1 MTNKYK
7 KELEELKRRVYNEKS
22 LAELKRIGKLKKG
35 LLNVDQYKK
44 ANKKDLVERLVKGS
58 QLSDESKKVLLEIA
72 QTKDLKVN
80 ASMSKE
86 VILQKIT
93 NPKLTDL
100 NENRLRKIAEKKGV
114 PLRTQLTNRAII
126 QRLENPTDYYTV
138 ESLKRLARSNNI
150 DVRRNIS
157 KPELINILG
166 ERNLITTTPITA
178 QESNLGVLSSK
189 VPIDLIRKAK
199 KKAQSA
205 KEALE
210 IFKEYI
216 KNLKGYNISAN
227 RLKKLSKQLERKEK
241 KATEEKDRIFTPI
254 IEASAFK
261 NYTNQYVMYNTK
273 ANYEPIE
280 FLEYAK
286 PAILNIFN
294 SNRNIKTI
302 LYLHCLMQ
310 NIQSIIPVEFAFHS
324 KDLKLVLEGTDISE
338 LYNEMADEIEEEI
351 QKVENSE
358 GSGYTFVKVIK
369 LVLHTTKWE
378 PIYGSSYIPLDPYL
392 ANKKAIINMKN
403 EDDKCFMWCVLR
415 ALYPKDKNAE
425 RIDKDLKSKQ
435 DNINMKGICYP
446 VSLKAIDHFE
456 HLNPNISISVLGYN
470 KEDRVFPLRI
480 SKYTGC
486 DYDIVLLLLKEAEKG
501 ESGEIKEKTHYTLVK
516 NKSALIASQI
526 NSHEHK
532 RHLCLNCFNSFNSPE
547 TLEKHKEYCYENE
560 SIKTNMPSPNTYLRF
575 KNFLYSEKAPFAVY
589 ADFESLIKP
598 LDNCDPDPNKSY
610 TKKYQKHE
618 PISFSYYI
626 AVNGVFKPVLRK
638 YTKTKPEDADAM
650 DVFIKWLEE
659 DVKAIANIE
668 EKEMIFTEEDRKHFN
683 NASDCWICGEELGN
697 DRVRDHCHFT
707 GRYRGP
713 AHNRCNLKYRK
724 PKNISV
730 FFHNLSGYDSHL
742 FIKKLGTPN
751 KNENIDC
758 IPNNEEKYISFSKT
772 IVTGQ
777 YTNKKGEIKD
787 KTFKIVFKDSLKFM
801 SSSLGAL
808 VNNLPKD
815 AFKNLLKYFTPKQA
829 EILKQKGFYPYEYM
843 DSEEKFNDT
852 KLPPREAF
860 YSKLSGKGITEKDY
874 KHAGDVWNSFKMK
887 TFLEYHE
894 LYNITDVLLLADV
907 FENFRDLCLKI
918 YGLDPV
924 YYFTAPGL
932 AWDACLKI
940 TSIDLELL
948 SDPNMLL
955 MFEKGIRG
963 GISIISNRYGKA
975 NNKYLRKGYNKNL
988 PSKYLMYLDANNL
1001 YGCAMSEKLPTH
1013 GFKWLSGGEMKK
1025 LFNNRVIQVWEKI
1038 PCILE
1043 VDLEYPENLHDLHND
1058 YPFCPEKV
1066 KCKNGVEKLI
1076 PNLNDKTKY
1085 IIHYKNLIQCLRA
1098 GMKLKKIHRGIK
1110 FVESEWMKPYID
1122 KNTNLRAKAK
1132 NNFEKDFFKLM
1143 NNSVFGK
1150 TMENIRNRVD
1160 VKLVNTKEKLRKL
1173 VAKPNF
1179 KGRKIFNENL
1189 VSVHMKKTSLTMNKP
1204 IYLGMCILDLSK
1216 IIMFDFHYN
1225 YIKSKY
1231 VDKAKLLFTD
1241 TDSLMYEI
1249 ETEDFYKDIAGD
1261 VKNKFDTSDYP
1272 ENHPSGI
1279 PTGENK
1285 KVLGMMK
1292 DEAAGKIIKEFVGL
1306 RSKLYSFVMDD
1317 GGEIK
1322 KCKGIKKQVVESSI
1336 RHEHYKTCLTT
1347 GKELLRKQ
1355 NILRSYEH
1363 EVYTEEVNKVALS
1376 ALDDKRYILSDG
1388 MDTLALGHY
1397 KIQQGDY
1404 RRETDSKN
1412 LSQFPPPLNSLNDA
1426 RQDDRRIK

>member
-100 NENRLRKIAEKKGV
+100 NENRLRKIAEKKGI

-138 ESLKRLARSNNI
+138 ESLKRLARNNNI

-254 IEASAFK
+254 LEASAFK

-280 FLEYAK
+280 FLAYAK
-286 PAILNIFN
+286 PAILNIFK
-294 SNRNIKTI
+294 SNQNIKTM

-310 NIQSIIPVEFAFHS
+310 NIQSTTPVEFAFHS

-338 LYNEMADEIEEEI
+338 LYNGMADEIEEEI

-369 LVLHTTKWE
+369 LVLHVTKWQ
-378 PIYGSSYIPLDPYL
+378 PLYGSSYMPLDPYL

-415 ALYPKDKNAE
+415 ALYPKDKNSE

-435 DNINMKGICYP
+435 DIINMKGICYP
-446 VSLKAIDHFE
+446 VSLNGIKRFE
-456 HLNPNISISVLGYN
+456 ELNPNISISVLGYN
-470 KEDRVFPLRI
+470 KEEGGVYPLQI
-480 SKYTGC
+480 SKYKGC
-486 DYDIVLLLLKEAEKG
+486 EYDIVLLLLKEAVTG
-501 ESGEIKEKTHYTLVK
+501 ENGEIKEKTHYTLVK
-516 NKSALIASQI
+516 NTSALIASQK
-526 NSHEHK
+526 NNHKGK
-532 RHLCLNCFNSFNSPE
+532 RHAFLNCFNSFN
-547 TLEKHKEYCYENE
+547 TLESLNKHKEYCYESE
-560 SIKTNMPSPNTYLRF
+560 SIKTNMPPQNTYLRF

-626 AVNGVFKPVLRK
+626 AVNGVFFKPILRK

-650 DVFIKWLEE
+650 DIFIKWLEE
-659 DVKAIANIE
+659 DVKDIANIE

-683 NASDCWICGEELGN
+683 NASDCWICGEKLGN

-713 AHNRCNLKYRK
+713 AHNKCNLKYRK

-758 IPNNEEKYISFSKT
+758 IPNNE
-772 IVTGQ
+772 
-777 YTNKKGEIKD
+777 
-787 KTFKIVFKDSLKFM
+787 
-801 SSSLGAL
+801 
-808 VNNLPKD
+808 
-815 AFKNLLKYFTPKQA
+815 
-829 EILKQKGFYPYEYM
+829 
-843 DSEEKFNDT
+843 
-852 KLPPREAF
+852 
-860 YSKLSGKGITEKDY
+860 
-874 KHAGDVWNSFKMK
+874 
-887 TFLEYHE
+887 
-894 LYNITDVLLLADV
+894 
-907 FENFRDLCLKI
+907 
-918 YGLDPV
+918 
-924 YYFTAPGL
+924 
-932 AWDACLKI
+932 
-940 TSIDLELL
+940 
-948 SDPNMLL
+948 
-955 MFEKGIRG
+955 
-963 GISIISNRYGKA
+963 
-975 NNKYLRKGYNKNL
+975 
-988 PSKYLMYLDANNL
+988 
-1001 YGCAMSEKLPTH
+1001 
-1013 GFKWLSGGEMKK
+1013 
-1025 LFNNRVIQVWEKI
+1025 
-1038 PCILE
+1038 
-1043 VDLEYPENLHDLHND
+1043 
-1058 YPFCPEKV
+1058 
-1066 KCKNGVEKLI
+1066 
-1076 PNLNDKTKY
+1076 
-1085 IIHYKNLIQCLRA
+1085 
-1098 GMKLKKIHRGIK
+1098 
-1110 FVESEWMKPYID
+1110 
-1122 KNTNLRAKAK
+1122 
-1132 NNFEKDFFKLM
+1132 
-1143 NNSVFGK
+1143 
-1150 TMENIRNRVD
+1150 
-1160 VKLVNTKEKLRKL
+1160 
-1173 VAKPNF
+1173 
-1179 KGRKIFNENL
+1179 
-1189 VSVHMKKTSLTMNKP
+1189 
-1204 IYLGMCILDLSK
+1204 
-1216 IIMFDFHYN
+1216 
-1225 YIKSKY
+1225 
-1231 VDKAKLLFTD
+1231 
-1241 TDSLMYEI
+1241 
-1249 ETEDFYKDIAGD
+1249 
-1261 VKNKFDTSDYP
+1261 
-1272 ENHPSGI
+1272 
-1279 PTGENK
+1279 
-1285 KVLGMMK
+1285 
-1292 DEAAGKIIKEFVGL
+1292 
-1306 RSKLYSFVMDD
+1306 
-1317 GGEIK
+1317 
-1322 KCKGIKKQVVESSI
+1322 
-1336 RHEHYKTCLTT
+1336 
-1347 GKELLRKQ
+1347 
-1355 NILRSYEH
+1355 
-1363 EVYTEEVNKVALS
+1363 
-1376 ALDDKRYILSDG
+1376 
-1388 MDTLALGHY
+1388 
-1397 KIQQGDY
+1397 
-1404 RRETDSKN
+1404 
-1412 LSQFPPPLNSLNDA
+1412 
-1426 RQDDRRIK
+1426 

>member
-93 NPKLTDL
+93 SPKLTDL
-100 NENRLRKIAEKKGV
+100 KENRLRKIAEKKGI

-138 ESLKRLARSNNI
+138 ESLKRLARNNNI

-254 IEASAFK
+254 LEASAFK
-261 NYTNQYVMYNTK
+261 NYTNQYVMYNTE

-280 FLEYAK
+280 FLAYAK
-286 PAILNIFN
+286 PAILNIFK
-294 SNRNIKTI
+294 SNQNIKTM

-310 NIQSIIPVEFAFHS
+310 NIQSTTPVEFAFHS

-338 LYNEMADEIEEEI
+338 LYNGMADEIEEEI

-369 LVLHTTKWE
+369 LVLHVTKWQ
-378 PIYGSSYIPLDPYL
+378 PLYGSSYMPLDPYI

-415 ALYPKDKNAE
+415 ALYPKDKNSE

-435 DNINMKGICYP
+435 DIINMKGICYP
-446 VSLKAIDHFE
+446 VSLNGIKRFE
-456 HLNPNISISVLGYN
+456 ELNPNISISVLGYN
-470 KEDRVFPLRI
+470 KEEGGVYPLQI
-480 SKYTGC
+480 SKYKGC
-486 DYDIVLLLLKEAEKG
+486 EYDIVLLLLKEAVTG
-501 ESGEIKEKTHYTLVK
+501 ENGEIKEKTHYTLVK
-516 NKSALIASQI
+516 NTSALIASQK
-526 NSHEHK
+526 NNHKGK
-532 RHLCLNCFNSFNSPE
+532 RHACLNCFNSFN
-547 TLEKHKEYCYENE
+547 TLESLNKHKEYCYENE
-560 SIKTNMPSPNTYLRF
+560 SIKTNMPPQNTYLRF

-626 AVNGVFKPVLRK
+626 AVNGDFFKPILRK

-650 DVFIKWLEE
+650 DIFIKWLEE
-659 DVKAIANIE
+659 DVKDIANIE
-668 EKEMIFTEEDRKHFN
+668 PKEMIFTEEDTKHFN

-713 AHNRCNLKYRK
+713 AHNKCNLKYRK

-777 YTNKKGEIKD
+777 YTNKKGKVKD

-808 VNNLPKD
+808 VNNLP

-874 KHAGDVWNSFKMK
+874 EHAGNVWNSFKMK
-887 TFLEYHE
+887 TFKEYHE

-932 AWDACLKI
+932 AWDACLKM
-940 TSIDLELL
+940 TSVKLELL
-948 SDPNMLL
+948 SDSNMLL
-955 MFEKGIRG
+955 MFEEGIRG
-963 GISIISNRYGKA
+963 GISIISNRYGEA
-975 NNKYLRKGYNKNL
+975 NNKYMRKGFNKNK

-1013 GFKWLSGGEMKK
+1013 GFKWLLDREIGK
-1025 LFNNRVIQVWEKI
+1025 LFNNQVLQVWEKI

-1058 YPFCPEKV
+1058 YPFCPERV

-1085 IIHYKNLIQCLRA
+1085 VIHYKNLIQCLRA
-1098 GMKLKKIHRGIK
+1098 GIKLKKIHSGIK

-1122 KNTNLRAKAK
+1122 KNTNLRAMTK
-1132 NNFEKDFFKLM
+1132 NNFEKDFYKLM

-1150 TMENIRNRVD
+1150 TMENLRNRVD
-1160 VKLVNTKEKLRKL
+1160 VRLVNTKEKLRKL

-1179 KGRKIFNENL
+1179 KSRKIFNENL
-1189 VSVHMKKTSLTMNKP
+1189 VSVHMKKTSLLMNKP

-1216 IIMFDFHYN
+1216 IIMYDFHYN

-1231 VDKAKLLFTD
+1231 ADKAKLLFTD

-1249 ETEDFYKDIAGD
+1249 QTEDFYKDISED
-1261 VKNKFDTSDYP
+1261 VKDRFDTSDYP

-1292 DEAAGKIIKEFVGL
+1292 DEVAGKIIKEFVGL

-1317 GGEIK
+1317 GGETK

-1355 NILRSYEH
+1355 NILRSYDH

-1376 ALDDKRYILSDG
+1376 ALDDKRHILSDG

-1397 KIQQGDY
+1397 KIV
-1404 RRETDSKN
+1404 
-1412 LSQFPPPLNSLNDA
+1412 
-1426 RQDDRRIK
+1426 

>member
-1 MTNKYK
+1 MTDKYK
-7 KELEELKRRVYNEKS
+7 KEIEEHNRRVYNEKS
-22 LAELKRIGKLKKG
+22 LARLKIIGKRKG

-44 ANKKDLVERLVKGS
+44 ANKKDLVERLVKGR
-58 QLSDESKKVLLEIA
+58 QLKDESKNVLLEKA
-72 QTKDLKVN
+72 QNEGLKVN

-86 VILQKIT
+86 DILKKISS
-93 NPKLTDL
+93 PKLIDL
-100 NENRLRKIAEKKGV
+100 NEKRLRKIAEKKGI
-114 PLRTQLTNRAII
+114 PLRSQLTNREII

-138 ESLKRLARSNNI
+138 ESLKRLARNNNI

-157 KPELINILG
+157 KPDLINILG
-166 ERNLITTTPITA
+166 ERNVITTTPITA
-178 QESNLGVLSSK
+178 QESNLGVAASN
-189 VPIDLIRKAK
+189 VPIEIIRKAK

-216 KNLKGYNISAN
+216 KNLKSYNISSV
-227 RLKKLSKQLERKEK
+227 RFKKLTKQLERKEK
-241 KATEEKDRIFTPI
+241 KAKEQKDRIFTPTR
-254 IEASAFK
+254 EASAFK

-273 ANYEPIE
+273 ANYEPLE

-286 PAILNIFN
+286 PAILNIFS

-302 LYLHCLMQ
+302 LCLHCLMERITTIGD
-310 NIQSIIPVEFAFHS
+310 NEIKEFAFHS
-324 KDLKLVLEGTDISE
+324 KDLKLVLEGTDESE
-338 LYNEMADEIEEEI
+338 LYNEMKDEIEEEI
-351 QKVENSE
+351 QKVQNAE
-358 GSGYTFVKVIK
+358 GSGWQFLKVIK

-392 ANKKAIINMKN
+392 TNKKTIINMQN

-415 ALYPKDKNAE
+415 ALYPKDNHPE

-435 DNINMKGICYP
+435 DNINMDGIRYP
-446 VSLKAIDHFE
+446 VDFRAIDRFE
-456 HLNPNISISVLGYN
+456 NLNPNISISVLGYN
-470 KEDRVFPLRI
+470 KEERVFPLRI

-486 DYDIVLLLLKEAEKG
+486 DYDIVLLLLKEVEKG
-501 ESGEIKEKTHYTLVK
+501 ENGEIKEKTHYTLVK

-526 NSHEHK
+526 NNHK
-532 RHLCLNCFNSFNSPE
+532 GSRHLCLNCFNSFNSTE

-560 SIKTNMPSPNTYLRF
+560 SVKTTMPPPGTYLRF
-575 KNFLYSEKAPFAVY
+575 KNFLHSEKAPFAVY

-598 LDNCDPDPNKSY
+598 MDNCDPDPNKSY

-626 AVNGVFKPVLRK
+626 NSSINGVFKPVLRK
-638 YTKTKPEDADAM
+638 YTKTKPKDANAM

-683 NASDCWICGEELGN
+683 KASDCWICGEELGN

-777 YTNKKGEIKD
+777 YTNKKGEVKD

-801 SSSLGAL
+801 PSSLGAL

-843 DSEEKFNDT
+843 DTEEKFNDI
-852 KLPPREAF
+852 KIPPREAF
-860 YSKLSGKGITEKDY
+860 YSKLSGRGITEKDY
-874 KHAGDVWNSFKMK
+874 KHAENVWNSFKMK
-887 TFLEYHE
+887 TFKEYHE

-932 AWDACLKI
+932 AWGACLKM

-963 GISIISNRYGKA
+963 GISIISNRYGEA
-975 NNKYLRKGYNKNL
+975 NNKYMQKGFNKNK

-1001 YGCAMSEKLPTH
+1001 YGCGMSMKLPTH
-1013 GFKWLSGGEMKK
+1013 GFKWLTGGEMEKIYE
-1025 LFNNRVIQVWEKI
+1025 NRHNLNKI

-1043 VDLEYPENLHDLHND
+1043 VDIEYPENLHDLHND
-1058 YPFCPEKV
+1058 YPLCPEKV

-1076 PNLNDKTKY
+1076 PNLRNKKKY
-1085 IIHYKNLIQCLRA
+1085 VLHYKNLIQCLDM
-1098 GMKLKKIHRGIK
+1098 GLKITHIHRGIK
-1110 FVESEWMKPYID
+1110 FVESEWMKPYIE
-1122 KNTNLRAKAK
+1122 KNTNLRTKAK
-1132 NNFEKDFFKLM
+1132 NNLEKDFFKLM

-1160 VKLVNTKEKLRKL
+1160 VKLVNTKEKFKKL

-1179 KGRKIFNENL
+1179 RSRKIFSENL

-1204 IYLGMCILDLSK
+1204 VYLGMCILELSK

-1225 YIKSKY
+1225 YIKPKY
-1231 VDKAKLLFTD
+1231 ADKAKLLFTD

-1261 VKNKFDTSDYP
+1261 VKNRFDTSDYP
-1272 ENHPSGI
+1272 EKHPSGI
-1279 PTGENK
+1279 PTGINK

-1306 RSKLYSFVMDD
+1306 RSKLYSFIMDD
-1317 GGEIK
+1317 GGETK

-1355 NILRSYEH
+1355 NILRSYDH

-1388 MDTLALGHY
+1388 MHTLAWGHN
-1397 KIQQGDY
+1397 KIKD
-1404 RRETDSKN
+1404 N
-1412 LSQFPPPLNSLNDA
+1412 
-1426 RQDDRRIK
+1426 